1 MAVMQIVE
9 RRIPNIAETV
19 PEALEAKLA
28 LATAGL

>member
-19 PEALEAKLA
+19 LEALETMLA